1 MTYSKPK
8 IFTLVDPRT
17 VDGTPFYA
25 AGVAAAQ
32 VGGLVILAQ
41 QTIPHVRMLVRN
53 AELERQC
60 QREEKLDAAAW
71 EDSPEGRQWQGVE
84 DALVVLERRI
94 RALQQAAAYDPKN
107 PPKEA

>member
-1 MTYSKPK
+1 MTFTKPK
-8 IFTLVDPRT
+8 HFTIVDPRQ
-17 VDGTPFYA
+17 VDGTPFHA

-41 QTIPHVRMLVRN
+41 QALPHAKMLVRN

-60 QREEKLDAAAW
+60 QRDEKLDAAGW
-71 EDSPEGRQWQGVE
+71 EDSAEGRQWQGVE
-84 DALVVLERRI
+84 DALVALEKRI